1 MSTFRPNTLVSVF
14 LDEADED
21 TTDGYGYDVPNA
33 DPPGTDADAADWPAY
48 RSDGGQKTTQNGD
61 GSRSVIHMTRFRLR
75 PRAGGPALTEQA
87 RIKDQRTGLFYL
99 VDGLPEDNGVVNAAD
114 IVVLCRRVT

>member
-1 MSTFRPNTLVSVF
+1 
-14 LDEADED
+14 
-21 TTDGYGYDVPNA
+21 
-33 DPPGTDADAADWPAY
+33 
-48 RSDGGQKTTQNGD
+48 
-61 GSRSVIHMTRFRLR
+61 MTRFRLR